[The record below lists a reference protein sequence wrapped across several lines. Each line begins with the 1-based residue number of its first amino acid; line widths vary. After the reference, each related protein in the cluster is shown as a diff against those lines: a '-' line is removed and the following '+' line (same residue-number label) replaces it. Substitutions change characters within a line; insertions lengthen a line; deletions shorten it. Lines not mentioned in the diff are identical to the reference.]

1 MTGTASCRLREKV
14 LAVAASDTPIQP
26 TSRAGSERSGP
37 QGAFQG
43 MVTGVKR
50 ENGSQTIEIQS
61 AQGRIRL
68 QAEGD
73 FQVGEKLRVF
83 VPQGGAIRIEKVPLP
98 TGQPDWQGVS
108 WHMRGNLT
116 TLKSVRA
123 FEEQL
128 VNWVATR
135 QPGATSGGL
144 AQALGGGGDA
154 ESLLRLP
161 LPELLK
167 RVLAREGGREMLMQA
182 LAGLGKDGF
191 QSLMAGLEEGGGT
204 EGGKASI
211 LAMLRSMR
219 RQIDSDSDTAS
230 ASTRAGSPTPAGP
243 GGTAPGRASA
253 APDLGA
259 FWPGRPASPGEPA
272 QPWMGRVLD
281 RQEMGGAMAFA
292 GGKPLPAM
300 PRPSGPLDPMYRYT
314 LDLGGRT
321 LELMSAQPRD
331 KGEFVAFEIEK
342 EGARMQARFL
352 DPVQSLPAGLR
363 SAYGE
368 APAELKGALPLAGR
382 LLAEFR
388 NEPFFEKLVKDFG
401 EVLAQGGRLALPPGG
416 RLEAGNMPTPKEL
429 DSLLRLFVAFPRDPV
444 EPARQARVWTEAA
457 RDPKAMTE
465 LLRTLK
471 PDQETSLLRLG
482 TPLRLT
488 GLPPGLASLVLS
500 GGADGASEAGDALVG
515 LLRKVLPEGF
525 KAPELLDLARQGL
538 SPADSKSLE
547 AKAAQFMLQAFAG
560 LVPREDEMREG
571 RPNQF
576 YFYQGQEWKG
586 LQVTWE
592 RDRGSDRRA
601 MREPGAPVKV
611 RVETEARHMGKVEV
625 GVVLQGDKATL
636 DFRNQFHDVGE
647 LLAEHMPE
655 LKKAAAYLGVHIDVW
670 TYSRMPDVPNVPPT
684 AGWVR
689 PASLDG
695 GNLDLV
701 G

>member
-1 MTGTASCRLREKV
+1 M
-14 LAVAASDTPIQP
+14 AASHSSIQP
-26 TSRAGSERSGP
+26 ATRAGGESNGP

-43 MVTGVKR
+43 TVTGVKR
-50 ENGSQTIEIQS
+50 ENGAQTLEIQS

-83 VPQGGAIRIEKVPLP
+83 VPQGGAIRIERAALAS
-98 TGQPDWQGVS
+98 GQPNPLDGQGGS
-108 WHMRGNLT
+108 YHMQGNLT
-116 TLKSVRA
+116 TLRSVRA

-128 VNWVATR
+128 VAWVAGR
-135 QPGATSGGL
+135 QPGSGVKGGL
-144 AQALGGGGDA
+144 AEALGGGSSGSV

-182 LAGLGKDGF
+182 LAGLGKEGF
-191 QSLMAGLEEGGGT
+191 QALMDGMETGGAAD
-204 EGGKASI
+204 GGKAPL

-219 RQIDSDSDTAS
+219 RDIDAS
-230 ASTRAGSPTPAGP
+230 QSGLQGGP
-243 GGTAPGRASA
+243 GQAASVPGRAA
-253 APDLGA
+253 ATAPAPQPDLGA
-259 FWPGRPASPGEPA
+259 FWPGKPGAPGEPA

-281 RQEMGGAMAFA
+281 RQEMGGSMAFA
-292 GGKPLPAM
+292 GGKPLPAQA
-300 PRPSGPLDPMYRYT
+300 RGTAGQDPMYRYVI
-314 LDLGGRT
+314 DLGGRT

-331 KGEFVAFEIEK
+331 KGEFVDFEIEK

-352 DPVQSLPAGLR
+352 DPVQSLTPGLR
-363 SAYGE
+363 TAYGQ

-388 NEPFFEKLVKDFG
+388 GEPYFDKLVKDFG
-401 EVLAQGGRLALPPGG
+401 EVLAQGGRLALPERDGG
-416 RLEAGNMPTPKEL
+416 KLASGNLPTPKEL
-429 DSLLRLFVAFPRDPV
+429 DSLLRLFVAFPRDKE
-444 EPARQARVWTEAA
+444 EPARQARAWTEAA
-457 RDPKAMTE
+457 RDPKAMVD

-471 PDQETSLLRLG
+471 PDQDTSLLRVG

-488 GLPPGLASLVLS
+488 GLPPELASLAFPRGS
-500 GGADGASEAGDALVG
+500 DAEEALVN

-525 KAPELLDLARQGL
+525 KAPELLDLAKQGL
-538 SPADSKSLE
+538 GPADAKSPE

-576 YFYQGQEWKG
+576 YFYQGQDWKG

-592 RDRGSDRRA
+592 RNRDAEGRPRRDA
-601 MREPGAPVKV
+601 GAPVKV
-611 RVETEARHMGKVEV
+611 RVETEAQHMGKVEV
-625 GVVLQGDKATL
+625 GVVLLGDKATL
-636 DFRNQFHDVGE
+636 DFKNQFHDVGDILSE
-647 LLAEHMPE
+647 QMPG
-655 LKKAAAYLGVHIDVW
+655 LQKAAAFFGVHIDDW
-670 TYSRMPDVPNVPPT
+670 SYSRMPDVPNVLPT